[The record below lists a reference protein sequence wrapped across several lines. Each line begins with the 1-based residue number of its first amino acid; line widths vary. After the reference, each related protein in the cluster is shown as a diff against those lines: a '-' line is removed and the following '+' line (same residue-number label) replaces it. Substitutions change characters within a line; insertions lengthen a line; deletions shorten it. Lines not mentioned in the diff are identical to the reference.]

1 MRFVIIEVEEESFAR
16 RFFAGLIFLL
26 IVGGV
31 IGLALG
37 K

>member
-1 MRFVIIEVEEESFAR
+1 MRFIIVEVEEESFAR